1 MGAVLRGRKSVC
13 IAGHPRKAK
22 REVLLRSRADQ
33 GRAGCLRAG
42 QMWFDC
48 LAGWETDAGQME
60 LPSTIYRLLV
70 LKGR

>member
-13 IAGHPRKAK
+13 IADRPRKAK
-22 REVLLRSRADQ
+22 REVLLRSHADQ

-42 QMWFDC
+42 QTWFDC
-48 LAGWETDAGQME
+48 PAGWGTDAGEME